1 MEVVTRV
8 ADIQKLSS
16 PLSWVNVGLI
26 LGNGLA
32 WPGRLKMTR
41 TGCDVGITLQTRDPP
56 AAAERHENRAL
67 VASCIFR
74 TFPWLGHLTSI
85 YKYDISGHLTSIMD
99 ISDFSTSVTDS
110 QFPVTDIS
118 DEITLWLLNIAME
131 NGSFTNDFDDS
142 PIKNGDSPSYPL
154 VN

>member
-1 MEVVTRV
+1 MYFPDLSMTGTP
-8 ADIQKLSS
+8 DKYIQV
-16 PLSWVNVGLI
+16 WY
-26 LGNGLA
+26 
-32 WPGRLKMTR
+32 
-41 TGCDVGITLQTRDPP
+41 
-56 AAAERHENRAL
+56 
-67 VASCIFR
+67 FR
-74 TFPWLGHLTSI
+74 TPDEYYGYFG
-85 YKYDISGHLTSIMD
+85 
-99 ISDFSTSVTDS
+99 FFTSVTDS